1 MKTLKLIS
9 VQYPDLVLE
18 LAKEK
23 DIENLRI
30 WKNAN
35 RRSFFYQEEISAKEQ
50 EKWFASYQKRT
61 EDYMFI
67 VKEVTKE
74 SADAHSIGCL
84 AFRVEDERTIDLYN
98 IIRGQKS
105 KGTASMRN
113 AMYVMLNFIKENY
126 PEKRIKC
133 DVLKDNPAVFWYQKC
148 GFAIWKEMEYY
159 IMDIDKKDIPAVK
172 IIVSKE
178 E

>member
-1 MKTLKLIS
+1 MKNLKLNS
-9 VQYPDLVLE
+9 VQYPYLVLE
-18 LAKEK
+18 MAREE

-35 RRSFFYQEEISAKEQ
+35 RKSFFYQEEISAIEQ
-50 EKWFASYQKRT
+50 KNWFASYQKRE

-74 SADAHSIGCL
+74 SANHHSIGCM

-105 KGTASMRN
+105 IGTASMRN
-113 AMYVMLNFIKENY
+113 AMYVMLNYIRENY
-126 PEKRIKC
+126 PDKRIKC
-133 DVLKDNPAVFWYQKC
+133 DVLKNNPAVCWYQKC
-148 GFAIWKEMEYY
+148 GFAICKEMEYY
-159 IMDIDKKDIPAVK
+159 IMDIEKKDIPEVK
-172 IIVSKE
+172 VIVSE
-178 E
+178 EE